1 MRRGHVGLWAEK
13 HGVDSPPISAMALR
27 SRFRVGS
34 TRTRINR
41 FAAIV
46 CAFAVLLL
54 APSAL
59 ASAPMCDE
67 NGQTIEAPLPLV
79 PAKGGEIRAMPS
91 CELGFA
97 KLTALP
103 FGERMPLQASGDGLD
118 RVLPWNSIF
127 PPLPSGDLLPID
139 PSSSVNPTGDLGSGV
154 YRPPRR

>member
-1 MRRGHVGLWAEK
+1 
-13 HGVDSPPISAMALR
+13 MALR
-27 SRFRVGS
+27 SRFCVGS
-34 TRTRINR
+34 RRARINR

-46 CAFAVLLL
+46 CAFAVLLV
-54 APSAL
+54 AHSAL

-67 NGQTIEAPLPLV
+67 NAQTIEAPLPLV

-97 KLTALP
+97 KLSPALP

-118 RVLPWNSIF
+118 RVLPLTSIL
-127 PPLPSGDLLPID
+127 PPPPAGDLLPID